1 MTLFR
6 SLRVRGVSK
15 GYIAVI
21 FRLRRTGTIV
31 LALLAFENGGN
42 RPAHR

>member
-6 SLRVRGVSK
+6 SLRVLGVSK
-15 GYIAVI
+15 GHTAVI
-21 FRLRRTGTIV
+21 FRVRSTRTTV
-31 LALLAFENGGN
+31 LVLLAFENGDN

>member
-6 SLRVRGVSK
+6 SLRVPGVSK
-15 GYIAVI
+15 GHIAVI
-21 FRLRRTGTIV
+21 FRVRSTRTTA
-31 LALLAFENGGN
+31 LALLAFENGDN